1 MKISE
6 RWIVENDGGM
16 VIESKGWLVKR
27 DGSVMVGLGL
37 SRDGGVVME
46 VGGNFAS
53 DAILP
58 HLRSLTFVRVN
69 CQEML

>member
-1 MKISE
+1 MKIRE

-37 SRDGGVVME
+37 SRDGGVVM
-46 VGGNFAS
+46 S
-53 DAILP
+53 
-58 HLRSLTFVRVN
+58 
-69 CQEML
+69 

>member
-1 MKISE
+1 
-6 RWIVENDGGM
+6 
-16 VIESKGWLVKR
+16 
-27 DGSVMVGLGL
+27 MVGLGL

-58 HLRSLTFVRVN
+58 RLRSLTFVRVN
-69 CQEML
+69 CREMPVRMRVK